1 VEDRRENMELNLF
14 VKELFSKAQEEG
26 FSEYE
31 VYYVDRESLSISVYK
46 EEVEKYNLN
55 NSAGLSFRGKF
66 GDRIGYSYTEILD
79 EDAIE
84 MLVKKA
90 KENVLAIE
98 NNDIQFIYEGDKE
111 YKEISTYHEELE
123 DIPAD
128 KLINIAISMEKEAK
142 KYCNKVESFSGC
154 SVSYSSGKYGI
165 INSKGLNLSNKSNLL
180 TAYVVP
186 IVKDLDKMYDG
197 CGYVVA
203 KSLNDVKP
211 DKIAKMGVDEA
222 LSKIG
227 GTSIASG
234 NYKVIINNEAMVS
247 LLSTFAGIFSG
258 DAVQKGLSLLKDKEG
273 EIIAADIV
281 NLVDDPHLE
290 DGLASVSF
298 DDEGVATLKTY
309 LIKNGK
315 LNSLLHNLKTANKA
329 GVKSTGNGFK
339 SSYASPISVSPTNF
353 YIEPGINSLEEMTK
367 KINKGLIITDFA
379 GLHSGA
385 NSITGDFSL
394 AAKGFYIEDGIKTH
408 PVEQITVAGNFF
420 TLLNNIEE
428 IGSDLKFPMSSVG
441 SPSIVIKE
449 LSIAGEGAKNE

>member
-1 VEDRRENMELNLF
+1 MELNLF

-123 DIPAD
+123 DIPVD

-273 EIIAADIV
+273 EIIATDIV

-339 SSYASPISVSPTNF
+339 ASYASPISVSPTNF

>member
-1 VEDRRENMELNLF
+1 MELNLF

-420 TLLNNIEE
+420 TLLNNIEFNSF
-428 IGSDLKFPMSSVG
+428 I
-441 SPSIVIKE
+441 I
-449 LSIAGEGAKNE
+449 

>member
-1 VEDRRENMELNLF
+1 MELNLF

-90 KENVLAIE
+90 KENVSAIE

-111 YKEISTYHEELE
+111 DKEISTYHEELE

-273 EIIAADIV
+273 EIIATDIV

-339 SSYASPISVSPTNF
+339 ASYASPISVSPTNF

-441 SPSIVIKE
+441 SPSIIIKE

>member
-1 VEDRRENMELNLF
+1 MELNLF

-394 AAKGFYIEDGIKTH
+394 AAKGVYIEDGIKTH

>member
-1 VEDRRENMELNLF
+1 MELELF
-14 VKELFSKAQEEG
+14 VDRLFKKASEAG

-31 VYYVDRESLSISVYK
+31 VYYVDRESLGISVYK

-55 NSAGLSFRGKF
+55 NSAGLSFRGKL

-79 EDAIE
+79 EDAID

-90 KENVLAIE
+90 KENVSAIE

-111 YKEISTYHEELE
+111 YKKISTYYEALE
-123 DIPAD
+123 NLAPD
-128 KLINIAISMEKEAK
+128 KLINIAINMEKEAK
-142 KYCNKVESFSGC
+142 KYCDKVESFSGC
-154 SVSYSSGKYGI
+154 AISYSSGKYGI
-165 INSKGLNLSNKSNLL
+165 INSKGLNLKNKSNLL

-186 IVKDLDKMYDG
+186 IVKDGENMYDG

-203 KSLNDVKP
+203 KSLDEIDP
-211 DKIAKMGVDEA
+211 AKIAKMGVDEA

-227 GTSIASG
+227 ATSIPAG

-258 DAVQKGLSLLKDKEG
+258 DAVQKGLSLLKGKEG
-273 EIIAADIV
+273 EIIASDIV
-281 NLVDDPHLE
+281 NLVDDPHLK
-290 DGLASVSF
+290 DGLASVAF
-298 DDEGVATLKTY
+298 DDEGVATVKTY
-309 LIKNGK
+309 LIQDGK
-315 LNSLLHNLKTANKA
+315 LNTLLHNLKTANKA

-339 SSYASPISVSPTNF
+339 ASYASPISVSPTNF
-353 YIEPGINSLEEMTK
+353 YIEPGVNSLEEMTK
-367 KINKGLIITDFA
+367 KIDKGLIITDLA

-394 AAKGFYIEDGIKTH
+394 AAKGFYIENGVKTH

-420 TLLNNIEE
+420 TLLTDIEE
-428 IGSDLKFPMSSVG
+428 VGNDLKFPMSSVG
-441 SPSIVIKE
+441 SPSIMIKE
-449 LSIAGEGAKNE
+449 LSIAGEGSKNE

>member
-1 VEDRRENMELNLF
+1 MELNLF

-273 EIIAADIV
+273 EIIATDIV
-281 NLVDDPHLE
+281 NVVDDPHLE

-339 SSYASPISVSPTNF
+339 ASYASPISVSPTNF

-441 SPSIVIKE
+441 SPSIIIKE

>member
-1 VEDRRENMELNLF
+1 MELNLF

-154 SVSYSSGKYGI
+154 SVLYSSGKYGI

-273 EIIAADIV
+273 EIIATDIV

-339 SSYASPISVSPTNF
+339 ASYASPISVSPTNF

-441 SPSIVIKE
+441 SPSIIIKE

>member
-1 VEDRRENMELNLF
+1 MELNLF
-14 VKELFSKAQEEG
+14 VKELFSKSQEEG

-273 EIIAADIV
+273 EIIATDIV

-339 SSYASPISVSPTNF
+339 ASYASPISVSTTNF

-441 SPSIVIKE
+441 SPSIIIKE

>member
-1 VEDRRENMELNLF
+1 MELNLF

-66 GDRIGYSYTEILD
+66 GDRIGYYYTEILD

>member
-1 VEDRRENMELNLF
+1 MELNLF

-186 IVKDLDKMYDG
+186 IVKDLDKMYYG

>member
-1 VEDRRENMELNLF
+1 MELNLF

-258 DAVQKGLSLLKDKEG
+258 EAVQKGLSLLKDKEG
-273 EIIAADIV
+273 EIIATDIV

-339 SSYASPISVSPTNF
+339 ASYASPISVSPTNF

-441 SPSIVIKE
+441 SPSIIIKE

>member
-1 VEDRRENMELNLF
+1 MELNLF

-90 KENVLAIE
+90 KENVLSIE

-273 EIIAADIV
+273 EIIATDIV

>member
-1 VEDRRENMELNLF
+1 MELNLF

-111 YKEISTYHEELE
+111 YKEISTYNEELE

-128 KLINIAISMEKEAK
+128 KLINIAIGMEKEAK

>member
-1 VEDRRENMELNLF
+1 MELNLC

-273 EIIAADIV
+273 EIIATDIV

-339 SSYASPISVSPTNF
+339 ASYASPISVSPTNF

-441 SPSIVIKE
+441 SPSIIIKE

>member
-1 VEDRRENMELNLF
+1 MELNLF

-394 AAKGFYIEDGIKTH
+394 AAKGFCIEDGIKTH